1 MSFSQIPLLIT
12 ASLDAGR
19 TPQVALR
26 DTQERTI
33 KHMEGLISWL
43 RDPAIHR
50 IVFAKNC
57 AARIRPE
64 VLMEEAKAHGK
75 ELEFV
80 QTVSSPRTSVQG
92 KGYGEGDL
100 IRQAL
105 EQSELMRSADEFV
118 KITGKLYTPQALE
131 LFSGESAGN
140 FLLNTETGTGAD
152 SWRRQVLGPFYQ
164 SEAGCGLLGLLR
176 RTLHVPWGLVAA
188 PVTGW
193 IDTRVYRVRR
203 DRYERVLLNSY
214 RRVHDALGYTLEAA
228 FYDDLREQS
237 DLRLIREMPVILGTS
252 GTLGTTAGAYSAEI
266 QVEALNLA
274 RKLLVSS

>member
-1 MSFSQIPLLIT
+1 MHLGNTPLLIT

-33 KHMEGLISWL
+33 KHMEGLIAWL

-64 VLMEEAKAHGK
+64 VLIEVAKAHDK

-80 QTVSSPRTSVQG
+80 QTTSSPRTSLQG

-100 IRQAL
+100 IRQVL
-105 EQSELMRSADEFV
+105 EQSELMRSADEFL
-118 KITGKLYTPQALE
+118 KITGKLYTPQVLE
-131 LFSGESAGN
+131 LFSGENAGS
-140 FLLNTETGTGAD
+140 FLLKTEASAAAL
-152 SWRRQVLGPFYQ
+152 SWRRQFLGPLYQ
-164 SEAGCGLLGLLR
+164 SERRCSLLSFLR
-176 RTLHVPWGLVAA
+176 STLRVPWGLVAA

-203 DRYERVLLNSY
+203 SYYQANLLNSY
-214 RRVHDALGYTLEAA
+214 RRVHDSLGYTLSAV
-228 FYDDLREQS
+228 FHDDLREQS
-237 DLRLIREMPVILGTS
+237 VLTLIRETPVILGTS
-252 GTLGTTAGAYSAEI
+252 GTLGTTAGQYSLLI
-266 QVEALNLA
+266 QKEAKDLA
-274 RKLLVSS
+274 SRLLEK

>member
-1 MSFSQIPLLIT
+1 MHLGNTPLLIT

-33 KHMEGLISWL
+33 KHMEGLIAWL
-43 RDPAIHR
+43 RDPSIHR

-64 VLMEEAKAHGK
+64 VLIEAAKAHGK

-80 QTVSSPRTSVQG
+80 QTTASPRTSLQG

-100 IRQAL
+100 IRQVL
-105 EQSELMRSADEFV
+105 EHSEFVRTADEFL
-118 KITGKLYTPQALE
+118 KITGKLYTPRVLE
-131 LFSGESAGN
+131 LFSGQSAGN
-140 FLLNTETGTGAD
+140 FLLNSEVSTGVAR
-152 SWRRQVLGPFYQ
+152 WRRHLLGPLYQ
-164 SEAGCGLLGLLR
+164 SEKGCSLLGFLR

-203 DRYERVLLNSY
+203 SFYQAKLLNSY
-214 RRVHDALGYTLEAA
+214 RRVHDSLGYTLEAV
-228 FYDDLREQS
+228 FHDDLCERS
-237 DLRLIREMPVILGTS
+237 VLSLIRETPVILGTS
-252 GTLGTTAGAYSAEI
+252 GTLGTTAGQYSLLI
-266 QVEALNLA
+266 QEEAKNLA
-274 RKLLVSS
+274 SRLLEK